1 MKKIGIVNFYKND
14 FPINLIKVL
23 AELNDNVFLISC
35 KDDYIEMIKDSS
47 INKWIFCGSNFN
59 INSRLVQ
66 I

>member
-35 KDDYIEMIKDSS
+35 KDDYIEMIKWD
-47 INKWIFCGSNFN
+47 INYPHVNQKRCICSYYF
-59 INSRLVQ
+59 
-66 I
+66 